1 MALLLVRVKPLF
13 GLLPGD
19 CTVKLWFM
27 SGGCQKFLKYFISIL
42 GQIRK
47 RKQEGADPA
56 FVKDLMNGTLDSKFA
71 AYVDPND
78 PSVVFVSQPEMV

>member
-1 MALLLVRVKPLF
+1 
-13 GLLPGD
+13 
-19 CTVKLWFM
+19 M
-27 SGGCQKFLKYFISIL
+27 SGGCQKFLKYFTSIL

-78 PSVVFVSQPEMV
+78 PSVVFVSQPELVRLYC